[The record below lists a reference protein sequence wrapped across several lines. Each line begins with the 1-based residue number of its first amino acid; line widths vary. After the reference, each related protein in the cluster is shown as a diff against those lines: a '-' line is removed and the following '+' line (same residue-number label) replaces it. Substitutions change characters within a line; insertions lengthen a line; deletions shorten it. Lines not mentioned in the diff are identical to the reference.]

1 VGPAA
6 AGPTVGPRPG
16 GPAPAGVPAGT
27 GSPAADG
34 VFPRTVGHFGGSTA
48 VPAAPQRV
56 VVIATG
62 QLDSVLTLG
71 QVPVGAAAGEGAAA
85 VPAYIASAF
94 PQQVAALQRIAP
106 VGTRIEPDMEALV
119 VAKPD
124 LILANKA
131 ASEAIYPRLSAI
143 APTVL
148 TEGTGVNWKQDFLL
162 IAAALGR
169 TGAAERFLSEYHARG
184 LRLGQSVAA
193 APPAIS
199 MVRFNPGRTRVFGL
213 PSFGGS
219 IAYDAGLGRPAGQ
232 QFAATSQD
240 LGPEQTARMD
250 GDWIF
255 YSVQGEPGKTA
266 APEVLSGP
274 LWAGLAAVKS
284 GHAVQ
289 VDDDPWYLNAG
300 PAAALVVLEDL
311 ERSLGRPPGA
321 R

>member
-1 VGPAA
+1 MAI
-6 AGPTVGPRPG
+6 TTTRC
-16 GPAPAGVPAGT
+16 
-27 GSPAADG
+27 
-34 VFPRTVGHFGGSTA
+34 
-48 VPAAPQRV
+48 
-56 VVIATG
+56 
-62 QLDSVLTLG
+62 
-71 QVPVGAAAGEGAAA
+71 GAAA

-300 PAAALVVLEDL
+300 PAAALVLLGDL